1 MTERITIVEV
11 DLDRCSLTYGAGA
24 CTASIPATGA
34 IKCFNCYAT
43 CQDKTNY
50 ATETVTARYS
60 TVSSQLSVTFDAIPN
75 IASLEIRPA
84 KLALGESIGVRAS
97 INISFKDS
105 RYPDT
110 GAEGDR
116 YLVDR
121 DYDPYTRGTY
131 WGKFRARWPFV
142 QGSDIR
148 VIRGDTDQ
156 TIAQMETRHFI
167 VDKVAGP
174 DSGGSFTIQCKD
186 ALQLADG
193 KKAQAPTLSNGAT
206 LSALNT
212 TVTSL
217 TLDTVGAGSEYPASG
232 LAQIGGEE
240 IVTFTR
246 SGDVFTIVR
255 AQFNTIANSHDEGSR
270 VQLCT
275 QYSQKTVTYII
286 NDLLTNPAFAN
297 VPTSFIPLNDW
308 TTEDNNYIA
317 RNYSAVIA
325 EPTEVNK
332 LINELLEQT
341 ASTIWWDDVSKL
353 MRFRVLRAVP
363 TDAALYDDNQILA
376 GSFSA
381 KDQPDK
387 RVSRVWTYYGQINPL
402 EKLDERK
409 NYSSTLGTI
418 SVESEENFLGVS
430 SIKRIYSR
438 WIPAVGADAADRL
451 NRLILSRYA
460 TPPRL
465 IAFNLQRG
473 LNLEPELGG
482 GYNVN
487 SWTIQDDTGYPKTLP
502 IQVMQ
507 LKSSD
512 TGFSVMGE
520 EVLYNETVAPE
531 DPAVKNIVITE
542 NENNVS
548 LRNKF
553 FEVFSVVNNGD
564 TVNFSIEEGVIIGG
578 TLAGQGSLLFGVWS
592 ESVTVNLVN
601 NGFVGGLGGLGGDG
615 GDIRLTSSTTF
626 DVLDGVTGGTGQ
638 DAIILDAQATSAT
651 FSITNNGTIGG
662 GGGGG
667 GGSGAGAVYNIES
680 SSVGNRL
687 VGIGVS
693 GAGGGGGTVRQ
704 SGGSAGYGDFGNS
717 QSPTLGNNGN
727 SSTDFVVG
735 TGGAARSAA
744 KDSDTCQSGVGGD
757 GGQIGTSGQAGTN
770 GSASSSS
777 ADIVKTSIGA
787 AGGSAGNAINKS
799 GQSVTITNNGTIA
812 GAVIT

>member
-1 MTERITIVEV
+1 MSERITLVEV
-11 DLDRCSLTYGAGA
+11 DLDRCSLTYGASA
-24 CTASIPATGA
+24 CTASIPTTGDK
-34 IKCFNCYAT
+34 KCFNCYAT

-60 TVSSQLSVTFDAIPN
+60 TASSQLDVTFDAIPN
-75 IASLEIRPA
+75 IAAVSIRPA

-116 YLVDR
+116 YLADR
-121 DYDPYTRGTY
+121 NYDPYTRGTY

-142 QGSDIR
+142 QGSNIR

-156 TIAQMETRHFI
+156 TIAQMEVRHFI

-193 KKAQAPTLSNGAT
+193 KKAQAPALSNGST

-212 TVTSL
+212 TTTTI
-217 TLDTVGAGSEYPASG
+217 TLDPLGIGSEYPASG
-232 LAQIGGEE
+232 VAQVGGEE

-246 SGDVFTIVR
+246 SGDVLTIVR
-255 AQFNTIANSHDEGSR
+255 GQSNTLPSSHDAGSR
-270 VQLCT
+270 IQLCT
-275 QYSQKTVTYII
+275 EYSQKTVTYIL
-286 NDLLTNPAFAN
+286 NDLLINFAN
-297 VPTSFIPLNDW
+297 VPTSFIPLTDW

-317 RNYSAVIA
+317 RNYSAIIA

-363 TDAALYDDNQILA
+363 TDSALYDDDQIVA

-409 NYSSTLGTI
+409 NYSSTLGTV
-418 SVESEENFLGVS
+418 SADSETNFNGVS

-473 LNLEPELGG
+473 LNLAPELGG
-482 GYNVN
+482 GYRAK
-487 SWTIQDDTGYPKTLP
+487 SWTVQDDTGLSAEMP

-512 TGFSVMGE
+512 TGFSVLGE
-520 EVLYNETVAPE
+520 EVLYNQTVAPE
-531 DPAVKNIVITE
+531 DPTIKNIVLTE

-553 FEVFSVVNNGD
+553 FEVFSVVNDGD

-578 TLAGQGSLLFGVWS
+578 ALAGELSIFFGEWF
-592 ESVTVNLVN
+592 ENVTVNLI
-601 NGFVGGLGGLGGDG
+601 NGGTVVGRGGEGGVGGRIDGSGNLYNGISGVSGLTAIGFQ
-615 GDIRLTSSTTF
+615 TSTT
-626 DVLDGVTGGTGQ
+626 
-638 DAIILDAQATSAT
+638 QATFT
-651 FSITNNGTIGG
+651 ITNNNIIGG

-667 GGSGAGAVYNIES
+667 GGGGAAKGVTDSGTEGAAF
-680 SSVGNRL
+680 
-687 VGIGVS
+687 VGIAGS
-693 GAGGGGGTVRQ
+693 GGGAAPFVNLGGLGGVVQRPNSEINVFRDGYVGSNSSNTVSATGGLNRTLAGSQ
-704 SGGSAGYGDFGNS
+704 STVTNGKGGNGGGFGQAGVAGQNGQSGNFGTSNGGPGGSAGE
-717 QSPTLGNNGN
+717 
-727 SSTDFVVG
+727 
-735 TGGAARSAA
+735 
-744 KDSDTCQSGVGGD
+744 
-757 GGQIGTSGQAGTN
+757 
-770 GSASSSS
+770 
-777 ADIVKTSIGA
+777 
-787 AGGSAGNAINKS
+787 AINKY

-812 GAVIT
+812 GAVI